1 MRYVCPEYDFTCPYL
16 KRNGECT
23 IGDDGYDPMEQ
34 CDVYAYYNYDGEDED
49 APDILVLTPD
59 ELICLV

>member
-1 MRYVCPEYDFTCPYL
+1 MRYECPEYDFTCPYC
-16 KRNGECT
+16 KQDGECT
-23 IGDDGYDPMEQ
+23 IDGNPMDE
-34 CDVYAYYNYDGEDED
+34 CDVYAYYNYEDEDED